1 MIQSYVNEIEFQ
13 HWQLCPNCVFQRS
26 SDTTVKKGE
35 QMELKVRIRGQ
46 PNPEV
51 EW

>member
-1 MIQSYVNEIEFQ
+1 MPVRTAALAELRVPKILQG
-13 HWQLCPNCVFQRS
+13 L
-26 SDTTVKKGE
+26 SDTTVSKGQ

>member
-1 MIQSYVNEIEFQ
+1 MTALSELRVPKILQG
-13 HWQLCPNCVFQRS
+13 L